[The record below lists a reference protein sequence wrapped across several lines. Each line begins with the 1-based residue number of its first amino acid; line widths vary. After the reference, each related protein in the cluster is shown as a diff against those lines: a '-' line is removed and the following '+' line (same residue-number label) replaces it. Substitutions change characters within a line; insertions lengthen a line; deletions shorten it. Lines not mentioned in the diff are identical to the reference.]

1 MTLAYLLDGRKSTV
15 ARPSPLLVWRSRVFD
30 RVRPPPVD
38 ACSKDQL
45 VGDVHEK
52 PVPLLRQVRESLHRH
67 EQPVSEVGP
76 HGEVEER
83 EVRQE
88 ITSGPD
94 EEHAPYHVDDEQH
107 RGDVARSTA
116 TPNAIP

>member
-1 MTLAYLLDGRKSTV
+1 MIRVRVSSTTMTLAYLLDGRKSIV
-15 ARPSPLLVWRSRVFD
+15 ARPSPLLLWRSRVFD

-67 EQPVSEVGP
+67 EQPVSKVCP
-76 HGEVEER
+76 HREVEER
-83 EVRQE
+83 EVGQWIASR
-88 ITSGPD
+88 
-94 EEHAPYHVDDEQH
+94 
-107 RGDVARSTA
+107 
-116 TPNAIP
+116 PNE